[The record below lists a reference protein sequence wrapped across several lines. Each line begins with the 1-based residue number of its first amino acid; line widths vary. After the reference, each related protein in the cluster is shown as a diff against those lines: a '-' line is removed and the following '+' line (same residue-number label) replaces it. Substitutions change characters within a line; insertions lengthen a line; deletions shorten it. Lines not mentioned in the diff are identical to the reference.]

1 MVLSKWSFDQ
11 FWPSKMGISS
21 LVGGWAQPLWKMMEW
36 VTVGMMKFPEYGK
49 KTCSKPPTR
58 YCWFQWFGLWDNSLE
73 TMFFYSKYTCRNQF
87 CYHSRKLQGKNM
99 GCDLGAEYL
108 LRNYLESSRVHQ
120 YPIPPM
126 YPTIYLPLITYIW
139 IREDGSQSKCHK

>member
-1 MVLSKWSFDQ
+1 
-11 FWPSKMGISS
+11 
-21 LVGGWAQPLWKMMEW
+21 
-36 VTVGMMKFPEYGK
+36 
-49 KTCSKPPTR
+49 
-58 YCWFQWFGLWDNSLE
+58 
-73 TMFFYSKYTCRNQF
+73 
-87 CYHSRKLQGKNM
+87 M

-139 IREDGSQSKCHK
+139 IRVKMVLRVNVIYK

>member
-1 MVLSKWSFDQ
+1 MEKKHVPNHQPDIVGFNGLVYGIIRWKPCSFT
-11 FWPSKMGISS
+11 PNIP
-21 LVGGWAQPLWKMMEW
+21 AEI
-36 VTVGMMKFPEYGK
+36 
-49 KTCSKPPTR
+49 
-58 YCWFQWFGLWDNSLE
+58 NSAITAE
-73 TMFFYSKYTCRNQF
+73 NYKE
-87 CYHSRKLQGKNM
+87 KNM